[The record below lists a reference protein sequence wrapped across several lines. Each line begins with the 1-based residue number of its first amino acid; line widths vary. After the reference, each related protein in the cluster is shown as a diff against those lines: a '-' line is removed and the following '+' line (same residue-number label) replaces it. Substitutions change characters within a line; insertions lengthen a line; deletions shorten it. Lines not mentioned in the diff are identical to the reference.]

1 MGENVKKDFIS
12 IKNVVANSN
21 KKTYI
26 IIGEKYM
33 REKIREFLRSFIDES
48 NIADDDNIFETGLVN
63 SLFAMQ
69 LVSFIEKN
77 FEISIE
83 NYELDIDN
91 FKDINS
97 IVALVNSKLG

>member
-1 MGENVKKDFIS
+1 MK
-12 IKNVVANSN
+12 
-21 KKTYI
+21 
-26 IIGEKYM
+26 
-33 REKIREFLRSFIDES
+33 EKIREFLGSFIDES
-48 NIADDDNIFETGLVN
+48 NIADGDNIFETGLVN

-83 NYELDIDN
+83 NHELDIDN

-97 IVALVNSKLG
+97 IAALVNSKLG